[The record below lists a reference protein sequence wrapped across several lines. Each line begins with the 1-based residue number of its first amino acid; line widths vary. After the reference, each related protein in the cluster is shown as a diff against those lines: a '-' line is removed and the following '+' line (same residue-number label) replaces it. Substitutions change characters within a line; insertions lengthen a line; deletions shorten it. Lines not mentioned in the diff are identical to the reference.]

1 MTYLRTPRSEP
12 GFEFKIR
19 EIIKIFKAKKNPDI
33 P

>member
-1 MTYLRTPRSEP
+1 MIHLRVPCSEP

-19 EIIKIFKAKKNPDI
+19 ATIKILKAKKNPDI